1 MRSDQLIAAAQVHQI
16 APASSSPG
24 DNLLITFGC
33 FGGTILD
40 VVAHDLV
47 LPLCFTKHLGF
58 RMKKKCVLFWQYF

>member
-1 MRSDQLIAAAQVHQI
+1 MRSDQLIAAQVHQI
-16 APASSSPG
+16 APAPRQVTIYLPG
-24 DNLLITFGC
+24 ITFGC

-58 RMKKKCVLFWQYF
+58 RM